1 MKDEDRAH
9 TGEETGNWP
18 VIRRL
23 LDLTWRYRL
32 ACIRMIVFHFVLL
45 GLTVLSLGM
54 TGRGIDY
61 IRHAISVSEGR
72 VPPPSWPF
80 GLAPPAHWPPMAV
93 LFLLGGIIVLL
104 ALIRSVVTYLNNLN
118 SVRLT
123 QQGLVVDLRAAVYDK
138 LQRLSFRF
146 FDDKAS
152 GTLIT
157 RVTSDVQNV
166 RLFVDGVVVQTFIFS
181 ASALTYFWYMFRIH
195 RGLTLLSLTVWP
207 FIALGSSVFSRK
219 VKKAYRKNR
228 DLTDEMILGV
238 SEQIQGMYVTKGFSR
253 EADAEARFAARNAAV
268 RNQKFLIFQFVTIYG
283 PSMELLTRLTVL
295 GVLAYGGWLTFHGQL
310 PLGEGLIVF
319 LGLLQRLT
327 DQVNVLTTIT
337 DSVQQSLTSAR
348 RLFEIL
354 DMEPEVRSPPQPVR
368 RRLGGKIR
376 FEHVS
381 FCYTPG
387 ALVLEDIHFEVQP
400 GECIGILGGT
410 GAGKSTLLS
419 LIPRFYD
426 VTGGCVF
433 LDDVDVRRLDLDAL
447 RRQVGFVF
455 QESFLFSNTV
465 AANIAFGRPEA
476 TRGDIERAAR
486 LACAHEFIQ
495 AMPQGYDTVL
505 YEGGGNL
512 SGGQRQRLAL
522 ARAILLE
529 PPILLLDDPTAA
541 VDAETEHEILEAIE
555 SARAGRTTFL
565 VTHRMHALGR
575 MDRILVLHRGRQVQ
589 WGTHEELMAVRG
601 PYRRAARIQLGD
613 MLDVSAGLG
622 GSAA

>member
-1 MKDEDRAH
+1 M
-9 TGEETGNWP
+9 
-18 VIRRL
+18 IRRL
-23 LDLTWRYRL
+23 LGLTWRYRM
-32 ACIRMIVFHFVLL
+32 ACFRMILFHFLLL
-45 GLTVLSLGM
+45 GLTVVSLGM

-61 IRHAISVSEGR
+61 IRYCHPASEGK

-80 GLAPPAHWPPMAV
+80 GLAPPAEWPPMAV
-93 LFLLGGIIVLL
+93 LTLLAGVIVLL
-104 ALIRSVVTYLNNLN
+104 ALARALVTYLNNLN
-118 SVRLT
+118 HVRLT
-123 QQGLVVDLRAAVYDK
+123 QQGLVVDLRSAVYDK

-166 RLFVDGVVVQTFIFS
+166 RLFVDGVVVQTFIFA
-181 ASALTYFWYMFRIH
+181 ASAVTYFWYMFRIH

-207 FIALGSSVFSRK
+207 FIALGSSLFSRK
-219 VKKAYRKNR
+219 VKKAYQKNR

-238 SEQIQGMYVTKGFSR
+238 SEQIQGMYVTKGFAR

-268 RNQKFLIFQFVTIYG
+268 RNQKFLIFRFVTVYG

-295 GVLAYGGWLTFHGQL
+295 GVLGYGGWLTFHGRL

-319 LGLLQRLT
+319 MGLLQRLT

-348 RLFEIL
+348 RVFEIL
-354 DMEPEVRSPPQPVR
+354 DMEPEVRNPPHPVR
-368 RRLGGKIR
+368 RHRLEGRVR

-381 FCYTPG
+381 FHYTPG
-387 ALVLEDIHFEVQP
+387 VPVLEDIHFEVQP

-426 VTGGCVF
+426 VTGGCLF
-433 LDDVDVRRLDLDAL
+433 LDDVDVRRLDLNDL
-447 RRQVGFVF
+447 RRQIGFVF

-476 TRGDIERAAR
+476 TREDIEWAAR
-486 LACAHEFIQ
+486 LACAHDFIM
-495 AMPQGYDTVL
+495 AMPEGYDTVL
-505 YEGGGNL
+505 HEGGVNL

-541 VDAETEHEILEAIE
+541 VDPETEGEILETIE

-565 VTHRMHALGR
+565 VTHRIHALRR

-589 WGTHEELMAVRG
+589 WGTHEELIAVKG

-613 MLDVSAGLG
+613 ALLFPPLAGG
-622 GSAA
+622 TAA